1 MMTAHLHVLLLGIC
15 TALGDISCKK
25 KKDKNNMSPNLLLG
39 SYTLTH
45 TPSGNI
51 VGQVFITG
59 VFPRYA
65 NVLLLLPT
73 KALGL
78 SFL

>member
-1 MMTAHLHVLLLGIC
+1 MTAHLHVLLLGIC

-25 KKDKNNMSPNLLLG
+25 KTKNNMSPNLLLG

-51 VGQVFITG
+51 VGEVFITG
-59 VFPRYA
+59 VFLRYA
-65 NVLLLLPT
+65 NVLLLLPA

>member
-1 MMTAHLHVLLLGIC
+1 MTAHLHVLLLGIR
-15 TALGDISCKK
+15 TALGDIGGKK

-39 SYTLTH
+39 SYMLTH

-51 VGQVFITG
+51 AGEVFITG
-59 VFPRYA
+59 VFPQYA